1 MLLRP
6 CVSIQLTNYALSSI
20 MEKLL
25 GRTVVASLQTQ
36 HLHTTPCP
44 LTRTQWSYTRPR
56 DTGRKIN
63 VPKRLLDGN
72 YYRNIQKGGR
82 CPITGRIVIRHKG
95 GGHSRNWRI
104 VDKVRVPLHGTD
116 EEPQTIKD
124 RVLQIGY
131 DPFRSGDLA
140 LVAGN
145 GSNLTRLILAAH
157 EMQVGDVI
165 TSSRGPPPSVSRMI
179 PGDAYP
185 LKYLPVGQIVN
196 SMERRPGRG
205 AQLIQSGGMG
215 AMITGKTEAGNV
227 LLIEMGKKKKNLKAK
242 GKERRFELIGDCLAV
257 IGIVSNPNHSDEPI
271 GKAGRNRWL
280 NRRPKGKTGKDRW
293 HNRKKQI

>member
-1 MLLRP
+1 MLVKP
-6 CVSIQLTNYALSSI
+6 CVSIQLTNHAISSI

-25 GRTVVASLQTQ
+25 GRAVITSIQMQ
-36 HLHTTPCP
+36 QLHTTPCS

-56 DTGRKIN
+56 NTDRRMD
-63 VPKRLLDGN
+63 VPKRLLDGK

-82 CPITGRIVIRHKG
+82 CPITGRILIRHVG
-95 GGHSRNWRI
+95 GGASRNWRI
-104 VDKVRVPLHGTD
+104 VDKLRVPLQEDG
-116 EEPQTIKD
+116 EAPLTIKD

-145 GSNLTRLILAAH
+145 GSNLTKLILAAH
-157 EMQVGDVI
+157 ELQVGDVI
-165 TSSRGPPPSVSRMI
+165 TSSRGPPASVSRMI

-185 LKYLPVGQIVN
+185 LKYLPIGQIVH
-196 SMERRPGRG
+196 SVERKPGQG
-205 AQLIQSGGMG
+205 AQLFQAGGMG
-215 AMITGKTEAGNV
+215 AMITGRTDAGKVQLKQMGNKKTS
-227 LLIEMGKKKKNLKAK
+227 LKRK
-242 GKERRFELIGDCLAV
+242 DKERKVELRGDCLAV
-257 IGIVSNPNHSDEPI
+257 IGIVSNPSHSDAPI

-293 HNRKKQI
+293 HNRKKHV